1 MQRGGHGHYGGGHHD
16 GGGYGGG
23 GFEKQRSRKPIVRK
37 CIDPNSTFISY
48 VTQRKFARDFRDLP
62 PQYAMNPHSAYKRYM
77 LPPGAFSRDDV
88 MSCVA
93 TKFCRSSTNKQ
104 RCPVNCLMWTPE
116 GRRLITG
123 NSVGE
128 FTLWNGLA
136 FNFETILQAH
146 DDAVRAMVWSHNDNW
161 FVTADHGGVIK
172 YWQSSMTNVQ
182 LVHGHREA
190 VRSLSFSPTDYK
202 FVSCSDDATVKIWDF
217 ESVKEERVLT
227 GHGWDVKCVAY
238 HPSKALLASGSKDN
252 LVKIWDPKSGAS
264 LNTLHGHKNT
274 VVKVAWNQNGNWL
287 LTASRDQL
295 IKLYDIR
302 TLKEFATMKGH
313 TREVTSLAWHPI
325 YEQLFLSGSYD
336 GSLLYWQVGQ
346 ETPIATIAH
355 AHDNA
360 VWDIQWHPA
369 GHVVATGSNDHSTK
383 FWSRNRPGDCMDD
396 KYNNVL
402 GEGDARGAVPGI
414 DGVTPFAKA
423 AVPGRRPPPD
433 NYTCNRCGTKGHWI
447 EDCPH
452 KDEMSQKAPPPG
464 YLCKRCNVAG
474 HYISD
479 CPQAKIPP
487 PSYVCHKCRQKGH
500 WKQDCPNDMPHSNK
514 RGAPDGPEHD
524 AKRFEQDFMASMV
537 SRNSGYTSSTAQHGR
552 YDSRDRDRRNW

>member
-1 MQRGGHGHYGGGHHD
+1 
-16 GGGYGGG
+16 
-23 GFEKQRSRKPIVRK
+23 
-37 CIDPNSTFISY
+37 
-48 VTQRKFARDFRDLP
+48 
-62 PQYAMNPHSAYKRYM
+62 
-77 LPPGAFSRDDV
+77 
-88 MSCVA
+88 
-93 TKFCRSSTNKQ
+93 
-104 RCPVNCLMWTPE
+104 MWTPE

-217 ESVKEERVLT
+217 ETVKEERVLT

-238 HPSKALLASGSKDN
+238 HPSKSLLASGSKDN
-252 LVKIWDPKSGAS
+252 LIKIWDPKSGSS
-264 LNTLHGHKNT
+264 LHTLHGHKNT

-313 TREVTSLAWHPI
+313 TREVTSLAWHPVW
-325 YEQLFLSGSYD
+325 ERLFLSGSYD
-336 GSLLYWQVGQ
+336 GSLFYWTEGK
-346 ETPIATIAH
+346 ETPIATIPH
-355 AHDNA
+355 GHDNA

-383 FWSRNRPGDCMDD
+383 FWCRNRPGDCMDD
-396 KYNNVL
+396 KYNAGV
-402 GEGDARGAVPGI
+402 GEERDMDGFIPGMMPPPSRPTVP
-414 DGVTPFAKA
+414 A
-423 AVPGRRPPPD
+423 RRPPPD

-447 EDCPH
+447 EDCPS
-452 KDEMSQKAPPPG
+452 KDDPSQASVAKVPPPG
-464 YLCKRCNVAG
+464 YLCKRCNIAG

-487 PSYVCHKCRQKGH
+487 PSYICHKCRQKGH
-500 WKQDCPNDMPHSNK
+500 WKQDCPMDLK
-514 RGAPDGPEHD
+514 RGNDSLGSSQPP
-524 AKRFEQDFMASMV
+524 AKRHDH
-537 SRNSGYTSSTAQHGR
+537 HG
-552 YDSRDRDRRNW
+552 SAW